1 MKGLNRAIIKFD
13 VRVFNDDVA
22 GFDEDHDEF
31 NPRKIHNYAAETA
44 IDYDE
49 EFNIM
54 RFHGVRIV
62 KQSMITTITQT
73 IIEGLHTVS
82 VI

>member
-1 MKGLNRAIIKFD
+1 MKGLNRTIIKFD

-22 GFDEDHDEF
+22 GFDEDYDEF
-31 NPRKIHNYAAETA
+31 NPRKFHDYVAETV

-62 KQSMITTITQT
+62 KQSMITTIIQT
-73 IIEGLHTVS
+73 ITEGLHTVS